1 MTTTAPE
8 TQIEGYLEML
18 QRFYEEE
25 IEGSAYFDALAER
38 FSQAEQRRKMHLMA
52 QVERYAVAAAAPLL
66 AKYHLIAR
74 DAAVL
79 QASGH
84 KHAQN
89 VTADWPALISEM
101 RRTFPDYMPEF
112 LAIEVLAPP
121 QDLPQLKML
130 TAHEIAAIAFL
141 EAEAKGDPDSDAP
154 LINYLRTGTA

>member
-52 QVERYAVAAAAPLL
+52 QVERYAAAAAAPLL
-66 AKYHLIAR
+66 AKYHLITR

-112 LAIEVLAPP
+112 RAIEDLAPP

>member
-8 TQIEGYLEML
+8 TPIEGYLEML

-25 IEGSAYFDALAER
+25 IEGAAYFDALAER
-38 FSQAEQRRKMHLMA
+38 FSHAEQRRKMHLMA

-84 KHAQN
+84 KQAQN
-89 VTADWPALISEM
+89 VMADWPALIS
-101 RRTFPDYMPEF
+101 
-112 LAIEVLAPP
+112 
-121 QDLPQLKML
+121 
-130 TAHEIAAIAFL
+130 EIAAIAFL

>member
-8 TQIEGYLEML
+8 TPIEGYLEML

-25 IEGSAYFDALAER
+25 IEGAAYFDALAER
-38 FSQAEQRRKMHLMA
+38 FSHAEQRRKMHLMA

-84 KHAQN
+84 KQAQN
-89 VTADWPALISEM
+89 VMADWPALISEM
-101 RRTFPDYMPEF
+101 RRIFPDYMPEF
-112 LAIEVLAPP
+112 RAIEDLAPP

>member
-25 IEGSAYFDALAER
+25 IEGAAYFDALAER
-38 FSQAEQRRKMHLMA
+38 FSHAEQRRKMHLMA
-52 QVERYAVAAAAPLL
+52 QVERYAAAAVAPLL

-84 KHAQN
+84 KQAQN
-89 VTADWPALISEM
+89 VMADWPALISEM

-112 LAIEVLAPP
+112 RAIEDLAPP

>member
-1 MTTTAPE
+1 MGE
-8 TQIEGYLEML
+8 
-18 QRFYEEE
+18 
-25 IEGSAYFDALAER
+25 
-38 FSQAEQRRKMHLMA
+38 
-52 QVERYAVAAAAPLL
+52 VERYAVAAGARLL
-66 AKYHLIAR
+66 ANENLIAR

-84 KHAQN
+84 KQAQN
-89 VTADWPALISEM
+89 VMADWPALISEM

-112 LAIEVLAPP
+112 RAIEDLAPP

-130 TAHEIAAIAFL
+130 TAHEIATIAFL